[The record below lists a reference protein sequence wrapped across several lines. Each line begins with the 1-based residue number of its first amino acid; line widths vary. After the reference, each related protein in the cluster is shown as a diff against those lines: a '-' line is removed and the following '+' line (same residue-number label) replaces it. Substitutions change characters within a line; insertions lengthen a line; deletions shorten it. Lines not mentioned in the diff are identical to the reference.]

1 MSIIYQRI
9 LSIANKED
17 AERSENEVEELK
29 NWLRKTSDIFKNQK
43 DDIIKIVA
51 KNCRYDSCN
60 LDDVII
66 RQGDV
71 GENVYIVLGGKLTVY
86 VRHQASGIDDA
97 RCAELLRRVEVDCL
111 SKRLPLD
118 RKVFGNPVV
127 TLGSGSMFGEV
138 ALLSK
143 NSVRTASVI
152 CDEKCDLLVIDRQ
165 TYNQSL
171 RSWQVRQSYY
181 FSYHSL

>member
-1 MSIIYQRI
+1 MSTIYQRI
-9 LSIANKED
+9 LSVVNKEG
-17 AERSENEVEELK
+17 EKRSEKEIEELK

-43 DDIIKIVA
+43 DEVIKIVA
-51 KNCRYDSCN
+51 RNSRYDSRSP
-60 LDDVII
+60 DDVVI
-66 RQGDV
+66 RQGEI
-71 GENVYIVLGGKLTVY
+71 GESVFIVLRGKLTVY
-86 VRHQASGIDDA
+86 VRHQTSGIDDA
-97 RCAELLRRVEVDCL
+97 RCAELLRRVEADCV

-127 TLGSGSMFGEV
+127 TLGRGSMFGEV

-143 NSVRTASVI
+143 NSIRTASVI

-171 RSWQVRQSYY
+171 RSWQVR
-181 FSYHSL
+181 